1 LKRVVNIVSLVL
13 SVALFLFAG
22 DLAYALIGIRNSL
35 QSARSDLERAESAFS
50 DGDLP
55 AARRFF
61 EQAEESSKSA
71 AGYAKQPA
79 LALTANFSPF
89 EPDTRVIR
97 TLPDAARLSAKAGL
111 EAVKGGA
118 ALGIEDTDGI
128 AASLYSGG
136 QIRLDALAKARP
148 FVERAT
154 AYLDDADLM
163 LASAPVASVSYLQ
176 DALDEASNRIG
187 QALTTASK
195 GNALLT
201 SLPSLLGEDAP
212 RRYLLAFQALGEARA
227 TGGLIGLYG
236 VLSADNG
243 KLSLGH
249 IGPITEVFPGKIDAV
264 EAPAWFENAY
274 GPQTALRQVQ
284 QVNVSPNFP
293 VVSEVLLRMFEQET
307 GKNLDGVLSMDPVA
321 LGYLLEGTGPIEV
334 PGSPPVTADNAAESV
349 LHDSYVRFDRAR
361 DQNEYLGQLVSGFWK
376 AVKAGEVNGP
386 ALAQG
391 LAKAVSTQH
400 VKVYSSSDDDQ
411 RSLGELGADGNYEAA
426 GENVQ
431 MVFHNNYG
439 LNKIDYYLRRTI
451 DTTVAIDAGGNAHVT
466 TNATLV
472 NTAPSGPP
480 SLLIGKAG
488 EAFNPGTNRMF
499 LNFLL
504 PEGADVQSLDV
515 NGETS
520 EPPVYRDDGNTVP
533 WGILNI
539 DAGETVETS
548 VSYVLPGVARAGR
561 FEMTLFPQAAA
572 HPDEYNLIV
581 TAPDGFAL
589 RPASGGVSPTKT
601 FTANGTLDQ
610 PAKVELEVTDA
621 S

>member
-1 LKRVVNIVSLVL
+1 VL
-13 SVALFLFAG
+13 GV
-22 DLAYALIGIRNSL
+22 RNSL
-35 QSARSDLERAESAFS
+35 QSARADLERAETAFS
-50 DGDLP
+50 NGNLS
-55 AARRFF
+55 AARRLFK
-61 EQAEESSKSA
+61 QAQKSSEKA
-71 AGYAKQPA
+71 AGYAEHPA
-79 LALTANFSPF
+79 LVLASHFSPL
-89 EPDTRVIR
+89 EPDTRVVK
-97 TLPDAARLSAKAGL
+97 TLPEVARLSATAGL
-111 EAVKGGA
+111 EAVKGGV

-163 LASAPVASVSYLQ
+163 LASAPVASVSFLQ

-187 QALTTASK
+187 KALTTASK

-201 SLPSLLGEDAP
+201 SLPSLLGQNAP

-236 VLSADNG
+236 VLSADDG
-243 KLSLGH
+243 ELSLGH
-249 IGPITEVFPGKIDAV
+249 IGPIAEVFPRKIEPV
-264 EAPAWFENAY
+264 EAPAWFEEAY

-307 GKNLDGVLSMDPVA
+307 GKDLDGVLAMDPVA
-321 LGYLLEGTGPIEV
+321 LGDLLEGTGPIDV

-349 LHDSYVRFDRAR
+349 LHDSYVNFKSKRA
-361 DQNEYLGQLVSGFWK
+361 QNEYLGHVVAGFWK
-376 AVKAGEVNGP
+376 AVRAGEVNGP

-400 VKVYSSSDDDQ
+400 VKVYSSTAEDQ
-411 RSLGELGADGNYEAA
+411 LSLGELGADGNYEASSD
-426 GENVQ
+426 NVQ

-451 DTTVAIDAGGNAHVT
+451 DTSVVIDAGGNAHVT
-466 TNATLV
+466 TKATMV
-472 NTAPSGPP
+472 NTAPSSPP
-480 SLLIGKAG
+480 SLLIGTPD
-488 EAFNPGTNRMF
+488 EAFKVGTNRMF

-504 PEGADVQSLDV
+504 PKGANIEGLDV
-515 NGETS
+515 GGES
-520 EPPVYRDDGNTVP
+520 SDPPVYRDDGNAVP

-539 DAGETVETS
+539 DAGETAEAS

-561 FEMTLFPQAAA
+561 FDMTLFPQAAA
-572 HPDEYNLIV
+572 HPDEYNLVV

-589 RPASGGVSPTKT
+589 RPASGGVAPAKT
-601 FTANGTLDQ
+601 FTANGTLDE
-610 PAKVELEVTDA
+610 PATIKLEVTDEP
-621 S
+621 